1 MDIQYLGEH
10 LWPGMLGRF
19 LVALSFIFALFS
31 LIFYLFSFYSKTGQQ
46 KILYPLG
53 RIFYFLHILGL
64 FSAAFILYYLIFYHY
79 FEYAYVWQYSSR
91 SSSLSY
97 IISCFWAGQEGSFLI
112 WAMAQS
118 LFGLILIFTAGKW
131 EKPAMIFIA
140 LSQLFLT
147 SMLLGINIFGIRIG
161 ENPFILLRESIGSVS
176 GTIFSKPDYLSMI
189 TDGNGMNPLLENFW
203 MTIHPPMLFLGYA
216 ASVVPFA
223 YGMASLLMKDYSGW
237 IRPVLPWILTS
248 LFFLGA
254 GILLGGAWAYV
265 SLTFGGFWSWDPVEN
280 LSLVPWMTLIAGLHF
295 LLTAKKQHYSL
306 FFAYLFIG
314 LSYVLVLYASFLT
327 RSGMLADSSAH
338 AFGDNGMKRQLLLF
352 LLIFLA
358 LMIFN
363 IFHHFRAFHEKR
375 NDSLFSREFWIFT
388 GAIVMVMAA
397 FQILFSTSIPVVNS
411 ILGIRLAPPV
421 DRSGFYILWQL
432 PFAMLIAG
440 LIGSSQYHNMA
451 VNQFRTMFRHLF
463 LPITLTALLCFLL
476 VFSGVL
482 TRLNYLLLM
491 VFILFAMIS
500 SFISLFFKTSGQ
512 KNMGAGLTHIG
523 FLFFLAGVVLTFS
536 NATILSSNTS
546 RYNLGDERSNAE
558 NLMLVRHDTLS
569 MSGFFVTYVGHT
581 RNRNL
586 TEYQLDF
593 LKFRDGKY
601 AHEFSLYPSVNS
613 NPSMGNVHNP
623 DTKHFLSRDYYTY
636 ISQLGENPD
645 YIVIKV
651 IMNPYI
657 NILWGGALL
666 MLLGFMIA
674 MRKRMRSNDTNNT

>member
-1 MDIQYLGEH
+1 MDIQYFGEH
-10 LWPGMLGRF
+10 LWPGILGRF
-19 LVALSFIFALFS
+19 FIGLSFFFALFS
-31 LIFYLFSFYSKTGQQ
+31 LIFYLFSFYSKTRQQ
-46 KILYPLG
+46 KIFYPLG
-53 RIFYFLHILGL
+53 RIFYFLHMLGL
-64 FSAAFILYYLIFYHY
+64 FSAAFILYYLIFHHY

-91 SSSLSY
+91 SLPLSF

-118 LFGLILIFTAGKW
+118 LFGLILIFTGGKW

-140 LSQLFLT
+140 LSQVFLT
-147 SMLLGINIFGIRIG
+147 SMLLGINFFGLRIG
-161 ENPFILLRESIGSVS
+161 ENPFILLRESIGSVN
-176 GTIFSKPDYLSMI
+176 GTIFSRPDYLSMI
-189 TDGNGMNPLLENFW
+189 TDGNGLNPLLENFW
-203 MTIHPPMLFLGYA
+203 MTIHPPILFLGYA

-223 YGMASLLMKDYSGW
+223 YGMASFLKKDYSGW
-237 IRPVLPWILTS
+237 IRPVLPWILSS

-358 LMIFN
+358 LMVFN
-363 IFHHFRAFHEKR
+363 IFHHFRAFHEKK
-375 NDSLFSREFWIFT
+375 NDSLFSREFWVFT

-397 FQILFSTSIPVVNS
+397 FQILFSTSIPVINS

-421 DRSGFYILWQL
+421 DRPGFYILWQL

-440 LIGSSQYHNMA
+440 LIGSSHYHNIA
-451 VNQFRTMFRHLF
+451 VHQFKTLCRHLF
-463 LPITLTALLCFLL
+463 FPLTLTALLCLLL
-476 VFSGVL
+476 VLSGVQ

-491 VFILFAMIS
+491 VFVLFALIS

-512 KNMGAGLTHIG
+512 TNKGAGLTHIG

-546 RYNLGDERSNAE
+546 RYNLGDDRSNAE
-558 NLMLVRHDTLS
+558 NLMLVRHDTLT
-569 MSGFFVTYVGHT
+569 MSGFFVTYVDHT
-581 RNRNL
+581 RKGNL

-593 LKFRDGKY
+593 LKYRDGKY
-601 AHEFSLYPSVNS
+601 AHEFSLYPSVNR
-613 NPSMGNVHNP
+613 NPRMGNVYNP
-623 DTKHFLSRDYYTY
+623 DTRHFFSRDYYTY
-636 ISQLGENPD
+636 ISQVGENPD

-651 IMNPYI
+651 ILNPYI

-666 MLLGFMIA
+666 MLIGFMIA
-674 MRKRMRSNDTNNT
+674 MIKRMRSNNTNNT